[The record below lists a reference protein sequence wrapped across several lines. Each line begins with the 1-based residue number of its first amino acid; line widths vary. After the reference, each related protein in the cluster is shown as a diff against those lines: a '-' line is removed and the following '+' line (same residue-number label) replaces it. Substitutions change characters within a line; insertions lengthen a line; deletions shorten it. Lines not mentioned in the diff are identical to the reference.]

1 MGGVNAQPTLFADAW
16 MAREVERKQTED
28 AVSRLARIIA
38 SGDRKKAAKPARR
51 QQSFGFAERVKRAG
65 SAVAR
70 NERRAA
76 KKAKHEARLEV
87 LRKADNDATVV
98 ILVHAAYRDGTP
110 NEPDYLGRVLV
121 TITGWQVS
129 KGPRY
134 EVADVGQWAGFMGRM
149 GRRVEVRR
157 EAR

>member
-1 MGGVNAQPTLFADAW
+1 MNTQPSLFADAW
-16 MAREVERKQTED
+16 MAREVERRQTED

-65 SAVAR
+65 GAVAR
-70 NERRAA
+70 TERRAA
-76 KKAKHEARLEV
+76 KKAKHEAKLEA

-134 EVADVGQWAGFMGRM
+134 EVADVGQWAGFMRDM

-157 EAR
+157 ETR

>member
-1 MGGVNAQPTLFADAW
+1 MNAQPTLFADAW
-16 MAREVERKQTED
+16 MAREVERRQTED

-38 SGDRKKAAKPARR
+38 SGDRKRAAKPARR

-65 SAVAR
+65 GAVAR
-70 NERRAA
+70 TERRAA
-76 KKAKHEARLEV
+76 KKAKHEAKLEA

-134 EVADVGQWAGFMGRM
+134 EVADVGQWAGFMRDM

-157 EAR
+157 ETR